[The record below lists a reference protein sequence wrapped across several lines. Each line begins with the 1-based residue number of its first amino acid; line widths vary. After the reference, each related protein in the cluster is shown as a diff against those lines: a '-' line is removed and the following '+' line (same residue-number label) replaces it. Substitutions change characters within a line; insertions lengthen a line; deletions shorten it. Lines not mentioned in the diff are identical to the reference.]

1 MAAGGYAERPAG
13 TLRTLRLQTTRL
25 LSAFNK
31 SGAVD
36 AAGAAAQIAMAHQLP
51 MAMICRVLDAPRST
65 VYARRVRTD
74 PPVRPGPATSISD
87 PDLLGLIRQ
96 VLVASPFAG
105 EGYRKVRARLRREHQ
120 VQVSGK
126 RVLRLLR
133 QEGLLAPQRVRGRR
147 KPRPHDGTIIPE
159 APNQRWGT
167 DATMAW
173 TRSDGW
179 VWVFVVVDYYTA
191 EAWAHV
197 AKVGDRFAALQPVYD
212 AVIDRWGR
220 LEADIARG
228 LQLRHDWGPQYRSGH
243 FQGSIAWLG
252 IADDAAFLGEP
263 ETNGCAERWI
273 RTLKEQCLWS
283 ELHDTIDQLRQ
294 AVAGFVDRYNTSWL
308 IQRHGHQT
316 PKEAYQ
322 AAQAPAAA

>member
-1 MAAGGYAERPAG
+1 M
-13 TLRTLRLQTTRL
+13 
-25 LSAFNK
+25 
-31 SGAVD
+31 D
-36 AAGAAAQIAMAHQLP
+36 HQLP
-51 MAMICRVLDAPRST
+51 LAVVCRVLDAPRSM

-74 PPVRPGPATSISD
+74 PLVRPGPATSISD

-179 VWVFVVVDYYTA
+179 VWVFACIDHCTA
-191 EAWAHV
+191 EAWAQV

-212 AVIDRWGR
+212 AVVDRWGR

-252 IADDAAFLGEP
+252 IADDVAFLGEP

-273 RTLKEQCLWS
+273 RTLKEQCLWV
-283 ELHDTIDQLRQ
+283 ELHDTIDQLRH

-316 PKEAYQ
+316 PREAYQ
-322 AAQAPAAA
+322 AAQAPTAA